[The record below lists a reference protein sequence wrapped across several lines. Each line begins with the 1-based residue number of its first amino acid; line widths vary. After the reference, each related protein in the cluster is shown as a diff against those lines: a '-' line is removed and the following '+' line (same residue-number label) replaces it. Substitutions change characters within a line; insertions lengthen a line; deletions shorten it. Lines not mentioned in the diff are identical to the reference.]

1 MKTMKSY
8 SELMEIDSYLDRFYY
23 LKNTSPIGV
32 ETFGFNRWLNQN
44 FYNTKEWRS
53 VRNSILVRDNGLDL
67 AHPDYPA
74 RGLIVVHHINPITVD
89 DVLNRAPMLLDPE
102 NLISSA
108 ELTHK
113 AIHYGDESLLTLEE
127 VERKPNDTKLW

>member
-1 MKTMKSY
+1 MKSY